1 MQIFRADLNHLDQLA
16 GLFNAYRIF
25 YEADSQPEAARKF
38 IADRLRL
45 QDSAIFLAMD
55 ETNQG
60 MGFLQLYPIFSSVA
74 MQPAYLLN
82 DLFVSPKF
90 RQKSTGSSV
99 ASALI
104 RACETYARQVGV
116 SYLFLQ
122 TANTNIRAQA
132 VYEHLGWKLDQTFRV
147 YERILN

>member
-1 MQIFRADLNHLDQLA
+1 MEIFRANLNHLDLLTD
-16 GLFNAYRIF
+16 LFDAYRVF
-25 YEADSQPEAARKF
+25 YKAASQPESAREF
-38 IADRLRL
+38 IANRLRL
-45 QDSAIFLAMD
+45 QDSVVFLAMD

-60 MGFLQLYPIFSSVA
+60 MGFLQLYPVFSSVA

-82 DLFVSPKF
+82 DLFVAPRF
-90 RQKSTGSSV
+90 RQKSTGRSV

-104 RACETYARQVGV
+104 RACEAYAKQVGV

-122 TANTNIRAQA
+122 TAHTNTQAQA
-132 VYEHLGWKLDQTFRV
+132 VYEHLGWKLDETFRV

>member
-55 ETNQG
+55 EANQG
-60 MGFLQLYPIFSSVA
+60 MGFLQLYPVFSSVA

-122 TANTNIRAQA
+122 TAHTNIRAQA